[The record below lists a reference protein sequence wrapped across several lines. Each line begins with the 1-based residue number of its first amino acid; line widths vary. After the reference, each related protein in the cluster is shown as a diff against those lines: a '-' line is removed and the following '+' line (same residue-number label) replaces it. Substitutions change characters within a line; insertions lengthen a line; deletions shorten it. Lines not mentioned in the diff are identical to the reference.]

1 MSDVQWAS
9 YCKEHG
15 EDTYEWCRP
24 VMPVKK
30 YALDAKAAGAKLYV
44 LTTSGT
50 QIETEAKRKFID
62 RYYPG
67 IFDDIYSVEHDN
79 EKVKFI
85 LEKASE
91 LGIEPSDCELVE
103 DTYAVA
109 HAVGVGLHV
118 ACHTCSEEWDEAVNA
133 LRVISAEHV
142 AHVEESLLLYIPV
155 LEALVHCLAPDAG
168 NLCTESHTWCEPLTD
183 GY

>member
-1 MSDVQWAS
+1 MKIMFVDVDGTLSSPCYKVDGKFQIGMSDVQWDS

-103 DTYAVA
+103 DTY
-109 HAVGVGLHV
+109 
-118 ACHTCSEEWDEAVNA
+118 
-133 LRVISAEHV
+133 RI
-142 AHVEESLLLYIPV
+142 LLQTI
-155 LEALVHCLAPDAG
+155 
-168 NLCTESHTWCEPLTD
+168 TEGIKSTHITTILTGIED
-183 GY
+183 N